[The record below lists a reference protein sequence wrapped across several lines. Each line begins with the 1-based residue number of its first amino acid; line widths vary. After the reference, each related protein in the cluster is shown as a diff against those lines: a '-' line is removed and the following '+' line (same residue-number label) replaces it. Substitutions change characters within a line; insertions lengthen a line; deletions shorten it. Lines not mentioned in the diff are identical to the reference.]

1 MKQKKNNPK
10 PGSGPDINKPQR
22 SKFDDAEPSAAA
34 APVPVWVFVALA
46 VLVFWGM
53 VYLDKQGGG
62 FHPSVYGPITSTNQL
77 GRMNAS
83 GDDPIARGRHVYERT
98 CIACHQPTG
107 LGLPGQFPPLVG
119 SEWALAPEPDR
130 AIRIVLDGLT
140 GPVTVKGQPW
150 NATMVPWRGVLNDK
164 EIADVVSYVRNDW
177 GNKGSIVKPDRVKKI
192 RADTAA
198 RGGAP
203 WTAPELEKIPAGQ

>member
-10 PGSGPDINKPQR
+10 PGSGPDIHKPQR
-22 SKFDDAEPSAAA
+22 SKFDDAEPSSAA

-62 FHPSVYGPITSTNQL
+62 FQPSVYGPIISTNQL

-83 GDDPIARGRHVYERT
+83 GDDPIARGRAIYGRT
-98 CIACHQPTG
+98 CVACHQPTG

-119 SEWALAPEPDR
+119 SEWVLA
-130 AIRIVLDGLT
+130 
-140 GPVTVKGQPW
+140 
-150 NATMVPWRGVLNDK
+150 
-164 EIADVVSYVRNDW
+164 
-177 GNKGSIVKPDRVKKI
+177 
-192 RADTAA
+192 
-198 RGGAP
+198 
-203 WTAPELEKIPAGQ
+203 